1 MNGKKILLTGTMLL
15 LLISLLLSTSQI
27 RAESLIA
34 SQIYVVT
41 NTAND
46 GVGSLRQALVNARD
60 HAGLDYIYFDIPTTD
75 PGYSAA
81 LDIWFIRLSVGLR
94 IEDADGVEIY
104 GGTQDTTNA
113 YYPAVVIQADGTPTG
128 ADLLTIYTDHN
139 KVYDL
144 GFFHS
149 TGDGILIYGESNTI
163 EGNQI
168 FNSPYY
174 GINLFAGANYNLIK
188 NNQICGHSLGGIY
201 LDQAYTN
208 TIEENLI
215 GLRPIYIPTVPRN
228 GGSGITVVEG
238 SNNWIQH
245 NTISDNLG
253 SGISLSPSG
262 GNHIDSNTIGLS
274 EDLQS
279 SLGNSLYGIYVEGI
293 GNEIYN
299 NWVSGNARDG
309 IRLVGSNTFSNKL
322 EQNKIGISMTGTAPN
337 AQHGIG
343 IYNGAHDNKIGNAAD
358 ADKANMIAG
367 NGWSGVVVV
376 DSEIGNNDVIFNYI
390 LYNNF
395 YGVNIVN
402 SPENNIIENKIIGN
416 GELVASAGLRIENTS
431 GVADRSDRNQVLY
444 NSITN
449 NSGIGIELANDA
461 NNDISAPT
469 IFSASCSNVLG
480 TTTPDCGT
488 SCVVQI
494 FSDDAEE
501 GYMLEG
507 TVTTVGAGNFS
518 WSGFLNGPNVTATV
532 TDALGN
538 TSAFS
543 VAKVNACIRKLLY
556 LPLIMK

>member
-27 RAESLIA
+27 NAKPLHA

-60 HAGLDYIYFDIPTTD
+60 HAGLDYIYFDIPKTD
-75 PGYSAA
+75 PGYSDV
-81 LDIWFIRLSVGLR
+81 LDIWFISVTDVLR
-94 IEDADGVEIY
+94 IEDGDGVEIY
-104 GGTQDTTNA
+104 GGTQETTNVNF
-113 YYPAVVIQADGTPTG
+113 PAVVIQAVGTTPG
-128 ADLLTIYTDHN
+128 ANLLTIYTDHN

-144 GFFHS
+144 GFFNS
-149 TGDGILIYGESNTI
+149 TGNGILVYGETNTI

-168 FNSPYY
+168 FNSPDY
-174 GINLFAGANYNLIK
+174 GINLFSGANYNLIK

-201 LDQAYTN
+201 LDQANTN

-215 GLRPIYIPTVPRN
+215 GLKPIYIPTVPRN
-228 GGSGITVVEG
+228 GGSGITVVDG

-245 NTISDNLG
+245 NIISDNVG

-309 IRLVGSNTFSNKL
+309 IRLVGSNTYSNKL
-322 EQNKIGISMTGTAPN
+322 EQNKIGISLTGTAPN

-358 ADKANMIAG
+358 ADKANMITG

-461 NNDISAPT
+461 NNNISAPS
-469 IFSASCSNVLG
+469 IVSATCSNVLG

-538 TSAFS
+538 TSEFS
-543 VAKVNACIRKLLY
+543 LAKVNACIRKMQY
-556 LPLIMK
+556 LPLILK